1 MSVARDFTLAVLANG
16 LDALSA
22 RQTAIAQNIA
32 NVETPN
38 YKAVDVA
45 FERALRQALEET
57 RRRGQGIPEG
67 RAGQVFQEEA
77 ARLASVRPVAFRRVQ
92 TALRRDGNNVD
103 IEAEMAYL
111 AETALRFQAL
121 STLASKKLAMLRLV
135 AQESRF

>member
-57 RRRGQGIPEG
+57 RRRGRGLPAQGVG
-67 RAGQVFQEEA
+67 RVFQEEA
-77 ARLASVRPVAFRRVQ
+77 ARLASVRPVAFRRTQ
-92 TALRRDGNNVD
+92 TTLRRDGNNVD
-103 IEAEMAYL
+103 IEVEMAYL
-111 AETALRFQAL
+111 AETALRFRAL

>member
-57 RRRGQGIPEG
+57 RRRSQGIPGE
-67 RAGQVFQEEA
+67 RAGQMFQEEA
-77 ARLASVRPVAFRRVQ
+77 TRLVSVRPVAFRRVQ

-111 AETALRFQAL
+111 AETALRFRAL